1 MRKTIAAI
9 ATAAIVAGGF
19 SAALVVQ
26 SPDVAFAQEVESGDT
41 ETAVPATIEQVLADL
56 VTEGVITEEQST
68 RISAA
73 LQEQVG
79 LFRGHR
85 GGFGRGMHLETA
97 AGVIG
102 VEVEALA
109 DALRDG
115 QTIAEVAEAN
125 GSSVAAVIEALVAE
139 ANAKLDQAVADEK
152 LTTERAEEIRA
163 ETPDRIEAMVNGEF
177 EPRMG
182 HHGPH
187 GMGPGSGAD
196 SADPATDAVD
206 TSA

>member
-9 ATAAIVAGGF
+9 ATAAIVLGGF

-26 SPDVAFAQEVESGDT
+26 SPEVASAQEVESGDT

-56 VTEGVITEEQST
+56 VAEGVITEEQST
-68 RISAA
+68 QINAA
-73 LQEQVG
+73 LQERIG
-79 LFRGHR
+79 AFRGHH
-85 GGFGRGMHLETA
+85 GGFARGMHLETA

-102 VEVEALA
+102 LEVEALA

-125 GSSVAAVIEALVAE
+125 GSSATAVIDALVAE
-139 ANAKLDQAVADEK
+139 TNTKLDQAVEDGK
-152 LTTERAEEIRA
+152 LTTEQAEDVRADA
-163 ETPDRIEAMVNGEF
+163 PDRIEAMVNGEV
-177 EPRMG
+177 EGRMG
-182 HHGPH
+182 PRGHRG
-187 GMGPGSGAD
+187 GPGFGPGHDDKPTD
-196 SADPATDAVD
+196 SVD

>member
-1 MRKTIAAI
+1 MRKTIAAV
-9 ATAAIVAGGF
+9 AAAAIVAGGF

-56 VTEGVITEEQST
+56 VTEGVITEEQSSQ
-68 RISAA
+68 ISAA

-85 GGFGRGMHLETA
+85 GSFGRGMHLETA

-102 VEVEALA
+102 VEVEALS

-115 QTIAEVAEAN
+115 QTIGEVAEAN

-152 LTTERAEEIRA
+152 LTAERAEEIRA

-177 EPRMG
+177 EGRQAFG
-182 HHGPH
+182 HRGHR

-196 SADPATDAVD
+196 SDDAVD

>member
-9 ATAAIVAGGF
+9 ATAAIVLGGF

-26 SPDVAFAQEVESGDT
+26 SPDVASAQEVESGDT

-56 VTEGVITEEQST
+56 VAEGVITEEQST
-68 RISAA
+68 QITAA
-73 LQEQVG
+73 LQERIG
-79 LFRGHR
+79 AFRGHQ
-85 GGFGRGMHLETA
+85 GGFARGMHLETA

-102 VEVEALA
+102 LEVEALA

-125 GSSVAAVIEALVAE
+125 GSSATAVIDALVAE
-139 ANAKLDQAVADEK
+139 MNTKLDQAVEDGK
-152 LTTERAEEIRA
+152 LTTEQAEDVRADA
-163 ETPDRIEAMVNGEF
+163 PDRIEAMVNGEV
-177 EPRMG
+177 EGRMG
-182 HHGPH
+182 HRGHRG
-187 GMGPGSGAD
+187 GPGFGPGLD
-196 SADPATDAVD
+196 DKATDSVD